1 MGNSSSTSPERESDR
16 NDTPVLENAYDSH
29 RRNIWR
35 FHPSCHGNNISI
47 SSDRQTARRAESF
60 CNAIVFSDRP
70 FRIQEKIR
78 LKFTQTTDGWSGVIR
93 FGFTTQD
100 PNSIQASSLPRYA
113 CPDLTN
119 LPGYWAK
126 ALPERYA
133 ERNNI
138 LCYYVRRDGSVC
150 YSVNNED
157 KGLFFAG
164 VDTSSPLWGLVDV
177 YGNSTEIRIIDG
189 DQEEDPNDA
198 GAMAL
203 DPSDIALGRLGL
215 LDSNNALENLTLES
229 EGTTDEVDDN
239 YPNLHRLPD
248 ILSDVW
254 GIPRDSLQEMQF
266 STTSGAN
273 VIFRENRTVA
283 KRRGNEFC
291 KGVTFTSRP
300 LEVDET
306 IFVQVIEVT
315 PRYLGGLAFGVTSCD
330 PQLLNAFID
339 LPDDSESLM
348 DRPEYWVIYKDL
360 SVPDEGDQL
369 TFTIN
374 SEGELR
380 HHVNGVDKG
389 VLIHVDV
396 SQRLW
401 LVFDVYGSTQAIR
414 ILGTLSGREGNPWS
428 SGLSSGQSSEISR
441 SDPFFPPLPIPT
453 AAELEDNTD
462 SSSASV
468 PTTHN
473 LPPPPMVGT
482 RTTGRSDC
490 TICYDRPTDSAVY
503 PCGHMCLCHKCGQ
516 LLKRQRGGMC
526 PICRGAIR
534 DIIKIFKA

>member
-374 SEGELR
+374 R
-380 HHVNGVDKG
+380 
-389 VLIHVDV
+389 
-396 SQRLW
+396 
-401 LVFDVYGSTQAIR
+401 
-414 ILGTLSGREGNPWS
+414 TLSGREGNPWS